1 MFWDIKKYDILKFY
15 NKLLLNVLKQFN
27 LQVKHII
34 NKKNINNIIEKK
46 IMHIISRS
54 DFVVE
59 KQENGTRWEDLQK
72 NCKAIILE
80 MIFESHLRFHV

>member
-1 MFWDIKKYDILKFY
+1 
-15 NKLLLNVLKQFN
+15 
-27 LQVKHII
+27 
-34 NKKNINNIIEKK
+34 
-46 IMHIISRS
+46 MHIISRS